1 MKFPRAIALT
11 AAASLLAFAAAG
23 AAEPIKIG
31 VVLPYSSVYA
41 TLGNDITDGMRLALD
56 ELGGKVAGRE
66 IVLIT
71 EDSEVNPNV
80 GLAKAKKLVHQAGV
94 DLLVGPVA
102 SHVAGAIA
110 QFVNQVKIPLLIP
123 NAGNNLLTG
132 EQCSPYV
139 IRTSFSNDQIV
150 RIMGPWLK
158 KKGYNTAFLMASDYA
173 AGHQMM
179 EGFKRTFVAAGGTVV
194 GEAFPPL
201 QTTKDYA
208 PYLAKVKAAKPD
220 TLFVFFAGGPAIQFV
235 KQYDAFGLKK
245 DIQLSG
251 AGWLTSPLFLPAQG
265 DAAAGFIGSLNYLP
279 NIDTP
284 TSTAFQANFKAMTGR
299 IGSEFAAQG
308 YDTAKLI
315 FEALK
320 LTGGRTD
327 DKLAFI
333 EAMHSVKVTGT
344 RGPLRID
351 RKTNNIIQDLYIF
364 ETKMMGAKVGYT
376 ILDTIKAVRDEPN
389 GCKL

>member
-1 MKFPRAIALT
+1 MEFPRAIALT
-11 AAASLLAFAAAG
+11 TAAGLLTFAAAS

-41 TLGNDITDGMRLALD
+41 TLGNDITDGMRLALE
-56 ELGGKVAGRE
+56 ELGGKAAGRE
-66 IVLIT
+66 IILIT

-102 SHVAGAIA
+102 SHVAGAMA

-139 IRTSFSNDQIV
+139 IRTSFSNDQFV

-158 KKGYNTAFLMASDYA
+158 NKGYNTAFLMAPDYA

-179 EGFKRTFVAAGGTVV
+179 EGFKTAFVAAGGKIV

-201 QTTKDYA
+201 QSTKDYA

-265 DAAAGFIGSLNYLP
+265 KAAAGFIGSLNYLP
-279 NIDTP
+279 SIDSP
-284 TSTAFQANFKAMTGR
+284 TSKAFQANFMAMTGR
-299 IGSEFAAQG
+299 VSSEFAAQG

-320 LTGGRTD
+320 LTGGSTK
-327 DKLAFI
+327 DKMAFI
-333 EAMHSVKVTGT
+333 EAMHSVKITGT

-351 RKTNNIIQDLYIF
+351 RRTNNIIQDMYIF

-389 GCKL
+389 GCNL

>member
-1 MKFPRAIALT
+1 MKFSRAIALAAT
-11 AAASLLAFAAAG
+11 AGLLTLGTAG

-41 TLGNDITDGMRLALD
+41 TIGNDITDAMRLAFD

-66 IVLIT
+66 IVLIK
-71 EDSEVNPNV
+71 EDSEVKPNV
-80 GLAKAKKLVHQAGV
+80 GLAKAKKLVHQAKV

-102 SHVAGAIA
+102 SHVAGAMA
-110 QFVNQVKIPLLIP
+110 QFVNQAKIPLLIP

-132 EQCSPYV
+132 EQCSPFV
-139 IRTSFSNDQIV
+139 LRTSFSNDQFV

-179 EGFKRTFVAAGGTVV
+179 DGFKKSFVEAGGKVV

-201 QTTKDYA
+201 RTTKDYA

-265 DAAAGFIGSLNYLP
+265 DAAAGFIGSLNYIP
-279 NIDTP
+279 SIDTP
-284 TSTAFQANFKAMTGR
+284 TSKAFQTNFKAKTGR
-299 IGSEFAAQG
+299 VGSEFAAQG
-308 YDTAKLI
+308 YDTARLI

-320 LTGGRTD
+320 QIGGKTD
-327 DKLAFI
+327 DKMAFI
-333 EAMHSVKVTGT
+333 EAMHSVKITGT
-344 RGPLRID
+344 RGSLRID
-351 RKTNNIIQDLYIF
+351 RKTNNIIQDMYIF
-364 ETKMMGAKVGYT
+364 ETKKMGGKVGYN
-376 ILDTIKAVRDEPN
+376 ILDTIKAVQDAPK